1 MMSEGRKL
9 AVAKAVNRP
18 YVVSVSL
25 SQEEMSWL
33 RELAQLPGVT
43 EERVL
48 RRALRRLRNRELKRQ
63 AIRKEIGRL
72 EVAG

>member
-1 MMSEGRKL
+1 
-9 AVAKAVNRP
+9 VAKAVNRP

-33 RELAQLPGVT
+33 RELAQLQGVT
-43 EERVL
+43 EARVL

-63 AIRKEIGRL
+63 AIRIEIDRL

>member
-1 MMSEGRKL
+1 
-9 AVAKAVNRP
+9 VAKAVNRP
-18 YVVSVSL
+18 YVVGVSL

-33 RELAQLPGVT
+33 RELAQLQGVT

-48 RRALRRLRNRELKRQ
+48 RRALRRIRSRELKRQ
-63 AIRKEIGRL
+63 AIRIEIDRL

>member
-1 MMSEGRKL
+1 
-9 AVAKAVNRP
+9 VAKAVNRP

-33 RELAQLPGVT
+33 RELAQLQGVT

-63 AIRKEIGRL
+63 AIRIEIDRL
-72 EVAG
+72 ELAG

>member
-1 MMSEGRKL
+1 
-9 AVAKAVNRP
+9 VAKAVNRP

-33 RELAQLPGVT
+33 RESAQLQGVT

-63 AIRKEIGRL
+63 AIRIEIDRL
-72 EVAG
+72 ELAG